1 MDGIHDLGGKQ
12 GYGPIE
18 QDVEEIPF
26 HHEWEEREWGLAQCA
41 RTPGITIDWWRHCR
55 ELILPQDYLAR
66 PYFDSWAQTDF
77 STYLEAGWLTL
88 EDIDKHEQLTTDS
101 ASNDPLPALTLEQV
115 LQEDHSHARR
125 FDAQIDEEP
134 AFHEG
139 QQVMTA
145 SYGHSG
151 HTRLPQYARGRRGT
165 IQLCNGAHVFPDL
178 SAQGV
183 EVHQYCYNVMFTAEE
198 LWPEARGSRDKVYL
212 DLWQS
217 YLGSV

>member
-26 HHEWEEREWGLAQCA
+26 HHEWEGREWGLAQCA

-66 PYFDSWAQTDF
+66 PYFDSWAQTDL
-77 STYLEAGWLTL
+77 STYIEAGWMSL
-88 EDIDKHEQLTTDS
+88 EDIDKGEQLTTDS
-101 ASNDPLPALTLEQV
+101 AGNDPLPALTLEQV
-115 LQEDHSHARR
+115 LQEDHSHAAR
-125 FDAQIDEEP
+125 FDAEIDEEP

-165 IQLCNGAHVFPDL
+165 IQVCNGAHVFPDL

-183 EVHQYCYNVMFTAEE
+183 EVHQYCYNVMFTAAE
-198 LWPEARGSRDKVYL
+198 LWPEAQGSRDKVYL